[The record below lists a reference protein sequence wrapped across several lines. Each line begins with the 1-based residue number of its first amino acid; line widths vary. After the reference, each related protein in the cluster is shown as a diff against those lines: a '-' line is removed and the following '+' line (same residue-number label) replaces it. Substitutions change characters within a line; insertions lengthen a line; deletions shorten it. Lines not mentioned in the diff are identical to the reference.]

1 MPWNNELSHHGILG
15 MKWGIRRFQRYP
27 DGHKGGKEVGEAA
40 KQQPRK
46 AKKIQKDINKTTYDI
61 FNTITDYNNLH
72 AYGKHLNKKTAKRL
86 VKDSK
91 KGKISNK
98 ALRMQSKLDKT
109 QSNLDSMK
117 KRISESEAKI
127 NDLLK
132 EAKNANYKIADV
144 KKTITISQ
152 YPMFYTYNIDTY
164 KISKNK

>member
-1 MPWNNELSHHGILG
+1 MYIDVNELNHHGVLG
-15 MKWGIRRFQRYP
+15 MKWGVRHDP
-27 DGHKGGKEVGEAA
+27 EPKG
-40 KQQPRK
+40 PRK
-46 AKKIQKDINKTTYDI
+46 AKKIQKDINNTTYGI

-72 AYGKHLNKKTAKRL
+72 AYGEHLNKKTAKRL

-109 QSNLDSMK
+109 QSKLDSMK
-117 KRISESEAKI
+117 KKIAESEAKI

-152 YPMFYTYNIDTY
+152 YPMFYTYDIDTY